1 MASTARALWTENEE
15 AVTRDVRGFLFIRDD
30 REWLI
35 AGQAWD
41 LETSVKVIPADLA
54 SAPAYR
60 ARA

>member
-41 LETSVKVIPADLA
+41 YTCNEEPRFDELLA
-54 SAPAYR
+54 WTL
-60 ARA
+60 